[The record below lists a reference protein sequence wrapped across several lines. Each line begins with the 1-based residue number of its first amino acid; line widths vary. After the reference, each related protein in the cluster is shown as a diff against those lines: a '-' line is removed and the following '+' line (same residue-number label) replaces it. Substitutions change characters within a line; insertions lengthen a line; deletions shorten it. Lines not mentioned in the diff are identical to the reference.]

1 MPGLI
6 DLLAGPPSS
15 QMDEI
20 LRAILTYQTAA
31 SAGDLAEHWLTKD
44 DELERL
50 QRESLRLSVAKAKHE
65 LQANYGDDEDFED
78 DTNDRGKDRMT
89 AVMGGEMARRARLMD
104 NFKMPAKASP
114 SLPEG
119 GLSAI
124 FKTAYADLKPPMSF
138 KGATHGN
145 QLLAAI
151 RSIRR

>member
-1 MPGLI
+1 MTGLI

-31 SAGDLAEHWLTKD
+31 SAGNMAEHWLTKD

-50 QRESLRLSVAKAKHE
+50 QREALRLSVSKQRHE
-65 LQANYGDDEDFED
+65 LSAQYGDDEDFED
-78 DTNDRGKDRMT
+78 DVNDKGKDRMT
-89 AVMGGEMARRARLMD
+89 AVLGGEMSRRAKLID
-104 NFKMPAKASP
+104 TFKMPAKASP

-124 FKTAYADLKPPMSF
+124 FKEAYADFKPPMNVR
-138 KGATHGN
+138 KGAQYGN
-145 QLLAAI
+145 KLLAAI
-151 RSIRR
+151 RR